1 MIVFIK
7 SLTGGLHAL
16 PIRANSPQKAV
27 RENHDTGGVI
37 FASPEGTKVELTPE
51 EIAELK
57 TCSAVQIE
65 AAADAPPAGD
75 PDEKSDPDAKK
86 KK

>member
-1 MIVFIK
+1 MIVLIK

-37 FASPEGTKVELTPE
+37 FVSPEGTKLDLTAE

-57 TCSAVQIE
+57 GCAAVQIDAP
-65 AAADAPPAGD
+65 AAAPQPPAGD
-75 PDEKSDPDAKK
+75 TDEPDAKK